1 MVFRAEA
8 DPLAQGSVPRR
19 VRRAWRHGEGTSDA
33 GGDPEQCRL
42 LTIAVGPPSPPL
54 EGEQSFPYLV
64 VRHGHC
70 LCLFLSEGTGDI
82 LSIHHKSY

>member
-19 VRRAWRHGEGTSDA
+19 VRHAWRHGEGTSDA

-42 LTIAVGPPSPPL
+42 LMIIV
-54 EGEQSFPYLV
+54 Y
-64 VRHGHC
+64 
-70 LCLFLSEGTGDI
+70 I
-82 LSIHHKSY
+82 IYYIII